1 MKSNKLGVY
10 LHIPFCIKKC
20 NYCDFCSFP
29 NKLDEIELYAKE
41 LARRIKAFSQSHDRR
56 VVDTVYFGGGTPT
69 LMTYRSFSL
78 IMETLRESF
87 CIDENAEISVECN
100 PATID
105 KRGLL
110 QLRNLGI
117 NRLSIG
123 LQSTDDEELA
133 LLGRIH
139 TYNDFLDTYRDAR
152 VAGFDNISVDLMYG
166 IPNQTA
172 ESFERTLERVVNLS
186 PEHISAYGLKI
197 EKNTEF
203 YRNFDA
209 YTFPDADAQAE
220 LYELCCDYLLKN
232 GYSRYEISNFSKVG
246 KESNHNLK
254 YWLLDDYIGFGV
266 AAHSCF
272 EGERFGNSDN
282 YKAFLRGEDI
292 CNQRQIVSERE
303 LVSEYVML
311 GLRLDR
317 GINLSEFK
325 SFSGIDFRSAYPC
338 VDRFVKMGFM
348 RESDDRIAFTTK
360 GFLVSNTIL
369 SEMLDF

>member
-29 NKLDEIELYAKE
+29 NKLDEIALYAKE

-69 LMTYRSFSL
+69 LMSSHAFSW

-139 TYNDFLDTYRDAR
+139 TYKDFIDTYRDAR
-152 VAGFDNISVDLMYG
+152 EAGFDNISVDLMYG

-172 ESFERTLERVVNLS
+172 ESFEKTLERVVNLS

-220 LYELCCDYLLKN
+220 FYELCCDYLLKN

-272 EGERFGNSDN
+272 EGERFGNSDD

-303 LVSEYVML
+303 FVSEYVML
-311 GLRLDR
+311 GLRLGC
-317 GINLSEFK
+317 GIELSKFK
-325 SFSGIDFRSAYPC
+325 LLSGIDFRSAYPC

>member
-1 MKSNKLGVY
+1 M
-10 LHIPFCIKKC
+10 HIPFCIKKC

-69 LMTYRSFSL
+69 LMSSHAFSW

-139 TYNDFLDTYRDAR
+139 TYKDFIDTYRDAR
-152 VAGFDNISVDLMYG
+152 EAGFDNISVDLMYG

-203 YRNFDA
+203 YCNFDA

-220 LYELCCDYLLKN
+220 LYELCCDYLLTN

-272 EGERFGNSDN
+272 EGERFGNSDD